1 MKPTTR
7 FATAVAALAG
17 LLFQATATA
26 TDLAELPLT
35 AHLLAKPNVVVGLDD
50 SGSMDMEVMLYSN
63 DGVLWWNFDAGSGWG
78 IDASHPNP
86 AQRSVASPWFNGP
99 GDATATWRVVGYLFP
114 GVAEVGSR
122 QMPDDVFQTFAA
134 LPSSQLAFLRWS
146 GAWRDASGTYQ
157 ATAPETAAVPPHNP
171 LYYNP
176 LVTYRPWAP
185 AQLSNGAWTP
195 ANADPAAV
203 LSHPIT
209 GKQTFDLSAATG
221 IAPSPAN
228 NKVFTALPGMRIP
241 GSGIAAGDVR
251 KSVCDD
257 LNAKCGPWTDVTADE
272 TAAAGAVTR
281 VAMRY
286 YPATYWVKEACT
298 LPAVPR
304 VGLDDCATAPD
315 GSRLRRY
322 EIRPGRTFPSGRSY
336 AAELQNFANWFQY
349 YRKRRLMLSAAMG
362 ETMKSLGGMRVGV
375 VPYQER
381 SGDVKMYDTD
391 AAADTDNRR
400 RVAGLFYEV
409 ADGRGTPT
417 RETLKYIGDEY
428 RRTQPSSGKGKGKDG
443 PQPPIIQY
451 ACQRNNAFIV
461 TDGYANA
468 SMVAVPPWDAGKSEA
483 TWGAG
488 APYATNGPSTLADL
502 ALRYYTNNPRPD
514 LGTGAVALTA
524 GDRNADLHVNT
535 YGLTLGARG
544 TLYLS
549 ESTTPPTSASAW
561 PNPTVNHSPASVD
574 DLWHATL
581 NGRGRMYLAT
591 TVDETA
597 LRIRAGLDDMR
608 NRAGAQSAVGISSVN
623 LQGGDKQAYAAS
635 YNPAGWTG
643 DLSAS
648 AVDPATGSIGS
659 TPRWSAAKLLDAR
672 AFGTRVIVTSDG
684 SARGGMAFTAATIG
698 AKVNPAPGQMTDA
711 GVVDYLRGS
720 RVGEGSLY
728 RPRTSLLGPVINA
741 EPAVDAATGMVYVA
755 SGEGML
761 HAFNSSTGAE
771 EWAYVP
777 NAALAGIG
785 QTALRDYIFK
795 TQLDGT
801 PVLGKGSA
809 GATLLVA
816 GMGAAGRS
824 YYALDVSSP
833 KSLTEAQAA
842 QRVKWTFPSPA
853 QAAEAANM
861 GYSVG
866 RPMVVKTAADG
877 PVVLVT
883 SGYDNGQSIG
893 DGRGRLWM
901 LNADTGAVIRE
912 FTTALPG
919 GTGSSSESGLAQIT
933 GYRED
938 DGTVRRVYGGDLQ
951 GRLWKFDLATGS
963 TTLVAT
969 LKDKDGNPQPITT
982 RPQLSTLNGA
992 PVVMVGTGRLLDL
1005 TDFGSSAVQTVYAF
1019 TDSGPLPD
1027 LRAATMPLT
1036 LDGSTITGSVDWSA
1050 SRGWRLDLPAG
1061 QHVNV
1066 DPKFVL
1072 GWLHVNANTAGST
1085 SCAQSSQNY
1094 RIAVKAEGKAGAAS
1108 VVGDSTLLSA
1118 SANAMSPVVVQ
1129 SGDAMFRWTRL
1140 NDGSV
1145 VNTPVPDVIPIPA
1158 RKNAWRAVLR

>member
-1 MKPTTR
+1 MTTTTR

-17 LLFQATATA
+17 LLFQATAAA

-35 AHLLAKPNVVVGLDD
+35 AHLLAKPNVVFGLDD
-50 SGSMDMEVMLYSN
+50 SGSMDMEVMMYAS
-63 DGVLWWNFDAGSGWG
+63 DGVLWWNFDAGNGWG
-78 IDASHPNP
+78 IDPGHPNP
-86 AQRSVASPWFNGP
+86 ALRTVAAPWFNNP
-99 GDATATWRVVGYLFP
+99 GEANATWRILGYLFP

-122 QMPDDVFQTFAA
+122 QMPDNVFQTFAA
-134 LPSSQLAFLRWS
+134 LPTTQLAFLRWS

-157 ATAPETAAVPPHNP
+157 ANAPETAAVPPHNP

-176 LVTYRPWAP
+176 MVTYRPWAP
-185 AQLSNGAWTP
+185 AQLSNGPWVP
-195 ANADPAAV
+195 ANADPAAA
-203 LSHPIT
+203 LSHPLT
-209 GKQTFDLSAATG
+209 GKQTFDLSAPTG
-221 IAPSPAN
+221 IAPSPAT
-228 NKVFTALPGMRIP
+228 NKVFTALPGMKIP
-241 GSGIAAGDVR
+241 GSGLPAGDVR
-251 KSVCDD
+251 KSVCNE
-257 LNAKCGPWTDVTADE
+257 LNAQCGGWTDVTADE
-272 TAAAGAVTR
+272 TVPAGAMVR

-286 YPATYWVKEACT
+286 HPATYWVKEACT
-298 LPAVPR
+298 LPATPR
-304 VGLDDCATAPD
+304 VGVDDCATAPD
-315 GSRLRRY
+315 GSRLKRY
-322 EIRPGRTFPSGRSY
+322 EIRPGKTFPSGRSY
-336 AAELQNFANWFQY
+336 TAELQNFANWFQY

-362 ETMKSLGGMRVGV
+362 ETLKSLGGMRVGV
-375 VPYQER
+375 VPYRER

-391 AAADTDNRR
+391 AASDSDNRR

-409 ADGRGTPT
+409 GDGGGTPT
-417 RETLKYIGDEY
+417 RETLKYIGEEY
-428 RRTQPSSGKGKGKDG
+428 RRAEEGSGKGKNGK
-443 PQPPIIQY
+443 QPPIIQY

-461 TDGYANA
+461 TDGYAAA
-468 SMVAVPPWDAGKSEA
+468 SWVDVPPWDAGKSEA

-488 APYATNGPSTLADL
+488 APYASNQPSTLADL
-502 ALRYYTNNPRPD
+502 ALRHYTNNPRPD
-514 LGTGAVALTA
+514 LAAGAVPLTDK
-524 GDRNADLHVNT
+524 DRNPDLHVNT

-544 TLYLS
+544 LLYVR

-561 PNPTVNHSPASVD
+561 PNAQVSRSPASID

-591 TVDETA
+591 NVDETA
-597 LRIRAGLDDMR
+597 LGIRGALDDMR
-608 NRAGAQSAVGISSVN
+608 NHAGAQSAVGIGSVN

-635 YNPAGWTG
+635 YNPSGWTG
-643 DLSAS
+643 DLTAS
-648 AVDPATGSIGS
+648 AVDPATGSIGG

-672 AFGTRVIVTSDG
+672 DWTKRVIVTSDG
-684 SARGGMAFTAATIG
+684 SASGGMGFNAGNVG
-698 AKVNPAPGQMTDA
+698 AKVNPAPGQMTNA
-711 GVVDYLRGS
+711 GVVDHLRGS

-728 RPRTSLLGPVINA
+728 RARTSLLGPVVNA

-777 NAALAGIG
+777 HAALASIG
-785 QTALRDYIFK
+785 QTALRDYIYR

-801 PVLGKGSA
+801 PVLGKGS
-809 GATLLVA
+809 GGSTLLVA

-842 QRVKWTFPSPA
+842 QRVRWTFPSPA
-853 QAAEAANM
+853 QSAQAANM
-861 GYSVG
+861 GYSMG
-866 RPMVVKTAADG
+866 RPLLVKTAAEG

-912 FTTALPG
+912 FSTALPG
-919 GTGSSSESGLAQIT
+919 GSGETGLAHIT
-933 GYRED
+933 GFRED

-951 GRLWKFDLATGS
+951 GRLWKFDLVSGS
-963 TTLVAT
+963 TTLLAT
-969 LKDKDGNPQPITT
+969 LKDQDGNPQPVTT
-982 RPQLSTLNGA
+982 RPQLSTLNGV

-1005 TDFGSSAVQTVYAF
+1005 KDFGSSAVQTVYAF

-1027 LRAATMPLT
+1027 LRAATTPLT
-1036 LDGSTITGSVDWSA
+1036 LDGSTITGSVNWSA

-1094 RIAVKAEGKAGAAS
+1094 RIAVKAEGNAGPAS

-1145 VNTPVPDVIPIPA
+1145 VNTPVPDATPIPA

>member
-1 MKPTTR
+1 MKPMTR

-17 LLFQATATA
+17 LLFQATAAA

-35 AHLLAKPNVVVGLDD
+35 AHLLAKPNVVFGLDD
-50 SGSMDMEVMLYSN
+50 SGSMDMEVMMYAN
-63 DGVLWWNFDAGSGWG
+63 DGVLWWNFDAGKGWG
-78 IDASHPNP
+78 VDPGHPNP
-86 AQRSVASPWFNGP
+86 ALRTVSAPWFNGP
-99 GDATATWRVVGYLFP
+99 GEANATWRILGYLFP
-114 GVAEVGSR
+114 GVTEVGSR
-122 QMPDDVFQTFAA
+122 QMPDYSFQTFAA
-134 LPSSQLAFLRWS
+134 LPTTQLAFLRWS

-176 LVTYRPWAP
+176 MVTYRPWAP
-185 AQLSNGAWTP
+185 AQMSNGPWVP
-195 ANADPAAV
+195 ANADPAAA
-203 LSHPIT
+203 LSHPVT
-209 GKQTFDLSAATG
+209 GKQTFDLSAASG
-221 IAPSPAN
+221 IAPSPATD
-228 NKVFTALPGMRIP
+228 KVFTALPGMTIP
-241 GSGIAAGDVR
+241 GTGLPAGDVR
-251 KSVCDD
+251 KRVCDE
-257 LNAKCGPWTDVTADE
+257 LNGKCGPWTDVTADE
-272 TAAAGAVTR
+272 TVPAGVMVR

-298 LPAVPR
+298 LPASPR

-315 GSRLRRY
+315 GSRLKRY
-322 EIRPGRTFPSGRSY
+322 EIRPGKTFPSGRSH

-362 ETMKSLGGMRVGV
+362 ETLKSLGGMRVGV

-381 SGDVKMYDTD
+381 SGDVRMFDTD
-391 AAADTDNRR
+391 AASDSDNRR

-409 ADGRGTPT
+409 GDGGGTPT
-417 RETLKYIGDEY
+417 RETLKYIGEEY
-428 RRTQPSSGKGKGKDG
+428 RRTQEGSGKGKSKHGK
-443 PQPPIIQY
+443 QPPIIQY
-451 ACQRNNAFIV
+451 ACQRNNAFIL
-461 TDGYANA
+461 TDGYAVA
-468 SMVAVPPWDAGKSEA
+468 SWVDVPPWDAGKSEA

-488 APYATNGPSTLADL
+488 APYAGNQPSSLADL
-502 ALRYYTNNPRPD
+502 ALRHYTNNPRPD
-514 LGTGAVALTA
+514 LGTGAVPLTDR
-524 GDRNADLHVNT
+524 DRNPDLHINT
-535 YGLTLGARG
+535 YGLTIGARG
-544 TLYLS
+544 MLYVS
-549 ESTTPPTSASAW
+549 ESTAPPTTAAGW
-561 PNPTVNHSPASVD
+561 PNPSTSRSPASVD
-574 DLWHATL
+574 DLWHASL
-581 NGRGRMYLAT
+581 NGRGRMYLST
-591 TVDETA
+591 NVDETA
-597 LRIRAGLDDMR
+597 LSIRAGLDDMR
-608 NRAGAQSAVGISSVN
+608 NTPGAQSAVGIGSVH

-643 DLSAS
+643 DLTAS
-648 AVDPATGSIGS
+648 AVDPGTGSIGG

-672 AFGTRVIVTSDG
+672 DWKTRVIVTSDG
-684 SARGGMAFTAATIG
+684 SAQGGMAFTASTVG
-698 AKVNPAPGQMTDA
+698 AKVNPAPGQMSNA
-711 GVVDYLRGS
+711 GVVDHLRGS
-720 RVGEGSLY
+720 RMGEGSTY
-728 RPRTSLLGPVINA
+728 RARTSLLGPVINA
-741 EPAVDAATGMVYVA
+741 EPAVDTTTGMVYVA

-777 NAALAGIG
+777 HGALATIG
-785 QTALRDYIFK
+785 QTALRDYSFK

-809 GATLLVA
+809 GSTLLVA

-842 QRVKWTFPSPA
+842 QRVKWTFPSSA
-853 QAAEAANM
+853 QPQHQANM

-866 RPMVVKTAADG
+866 RPLLVKTAAEG
-877 PVVLVT
+877 QVVLVT

-912 FTTALPG
+912 FTTALPT
-919 GTGSSSESGLAQIT
+919 GTGETGLAQVT

-938 DGTVRRVYGGDLQ
+938 DGTVRHVYGGDLQ
-951 GRLWKFDLATGS
+951 GRLWKFDLATGT
-963 TTLVAT
+963 TTLLAT
-969 LKDKDGNPQPITT
+969 LKDAGGNVQPITT
-982 RPQLSTLNGA
+982 RPQLSTLNDV
-992 PVVMVGTGRLLDL
+992 PVIMVGTGRLLDL
-1005 TDFGSSAVQTVYAF
+1005 KDFGSNAVQTIYAI
-1019 TDSGPLPD
+1019 TDRGPIPD
-1027 LRAATMPLT
+1027 VRAATTALT
-1036 LDGSTITGSVDWSA
+1036 LEGSEVKVTGSVNWTT

-1094 RIAVKAEGKAGAAS
+1094 RISVKAEGKPG
-1108 VVGDSTLLSA
+1108 VPTVIGDSTLLSG

-1145 VNTPVPDVIPIPA
+1145 VNTPVPDATPIA
-1158 RKNAWRAVLR
+1158 SRKNAWRAVLR

>member
-1 MKPTTR
+1 MKPMTR

-35 AHLLAKPNVVVGLDD
+35 AHLLAKPNVVFGLDD
-50 SGSMDMEVMLYSN
+50 SGSMDLEVMMYAN
-63 DGVLWWNFDAGSGWG
+63 DGALWWNFDAGSGWG
-78 IDASHPNP
+78 IDPSHPNP
-86 AQRSVASPWFNGP
+86 ALRTVAAPWFNGP
-99 GDATATWRVVGYLFP
+99 GEANATWRVMGYLFP
-114 GVAEVGSR
+114 AVTEVGSR
-122 QMPDDVFQTFAA
+122 QMPDYSFQTFVA
-134 LPSSQLAFLRWS
+134 LPTTQMAFLRWS

-157 ATAPETAAVPPHNP
+157 ATAPDTAAVPPHNP

-176 LVTYRPWAP
+176 MVTYRPWAP
-185 AQLSNGAWTP
+185 AQLSKGPWVP
-195 ANADPAAV
+195 ADADPAAA
-203 LSHPIT
+203 LSHPVN
-209 GKQTFDLSAATG
+209 GKQTFDLSSPTG
-221 IAPSPAN
+221 IAPSDGWSR
-228 NKVFTALPGMRIP
+228 VFMALPGMTIP
-241 GSGIAAGDVR
+241 GSGLPAGDVR
-251 KSVCDD
+251 KMVCNN
-257 LNAKCGPWTDVTADE
+257 LNGECGPLTDVTADE
-272 TAAAGAVTR
+272 TVPAGVMVR

-298 LPAVPR
+298 PPASPR
-304 VGLDDCATAPD
+304 VGVDDCATAPD
-315 GSRLRRY
+315 GSRLKRY
-322 EIRPGRTFPSGRSY
+322 EIRPGRSFPSGRSY

-375 VPYQER
+375 VPFQER

-391 AAADTDNRR
+391 AASDSDNRR

-409 ADGRGTPT
+409 GDGGGTPT

-428 RRTQPSSGKGKGKDG
+428 RRTSPGNGKGKAKNG
-443 PQPPIIQY
+443 PQPPLIQY
-451 ACQRNNAFIV
+451 ACQRNNAFIL
-461 TDGYANA
+461 TDGYAVA
-468 SMVAVPPWDAGKSEA
+468 SGVDVPPWDAGKSEA
-483 TWGAG
+483 TWGAS
-488 APYATNGPSTLADL
+488 APYAGNQSSTLADL

-514 LGTGAVALTA
+514 LGTGAVPLTDR
-524 GDRNADLHVNT
+524 DRNPDLHVNT

-544 TLYLS
+544 TLYVS
-549 ESTTPPTSASAW
+549 ESTPPPTTAAGW
-561 PNPTVNHSPASVD
+561 PNASSSRNPASVD

-608 NRAGAQSAVGISSVN
+608 NSAGAQSAVGIGGVN

-635 YNPAGWTG
+635 YNPSGWTG
-643 DLSAS
+643 DLTAS
-648 AVDPATGSIGS
+648 AVDPGNGSIGG

-672 AFGTRVIVTSDG
+672 AWGTRVIVTSDG
-684 SARGGMAFTAATIG
+684 TARGGMPFTAANIG
-698 AKVNPAPGQMTDA
+698 AKVNPAPGQMTNA

-720 RVGEGSLY
+720 RVGEGSVY
-728 RPRTSLLGPVINA
+728 RARTSLMGAVINA
-741 EPAVDAATGMVYVA
+741 EPAVDATTGMVYVA

-785 QTALRDYIFK
+785 QTALRDYAFK
-795 TQLDGT
+795 TLLDGT

-809 GATLLVA
+809 GTTLLVA

-833 KSLTEAQAA
+833 KSLSETQAA

-853 QAAEAANM
+853 QAAQAANM

-912 FTTALPG
+912 FTTASPT
-919 GTGSSSESGLAQIT
+919 GTGETGLAQIT
-933 GYRED
+933 AYRED
-938 DGTVRRVYGGDLQ
+938 DGTVNRVYGGDLQ
-951 GRLWKFDLATGS
+951 GRLWRFDLATGS

-1005 TDFGSSAVQTVYAF
+1005 TDFGRSTVQTIYAF
-1019 TDSGPLPD
+1019 TDAGPLPD
-1027 LRAATMPLT
+1027 LRAATTPLT
-1036 LDGSTITGSVDWSA
+1036 LDGSTITGSVNWSS

-1061 QHVNV
+1061 QQVNV

-1072 GWLHVNANTAGST
+1072 GWLHVNANTSGGT

-1094 RIAVKAEGKAGAAS
+1094 RIAVKAEGQGPKS

-1145 VNTPVPDVIPIPA
+1145 VNTPVPDVVPIPS